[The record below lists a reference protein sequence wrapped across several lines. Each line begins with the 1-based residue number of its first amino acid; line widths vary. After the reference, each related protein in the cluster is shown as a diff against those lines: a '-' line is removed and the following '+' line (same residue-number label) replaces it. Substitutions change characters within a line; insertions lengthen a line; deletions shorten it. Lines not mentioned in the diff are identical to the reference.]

1 MGQELAFSPVFA
13 IDEEEACDHDEH
25 PHCQV
30 QHIED
35 VVEAHRVFHS
45 QSHNDGHDDGNHQ
58 SQKVWVRLF
67 PFP

>member
-1 MGQELAFSPVFA
+1 MGQELALSPVLP

-35 VVEAHRVFHS
+35 VVEAHGILHP
-45 QSHNDGHDDGNHQ
+45 QCNNDGDDDCNH
-58 SQKVWVRLF
+58 
-67 PFP
+67 